1 MRREYPDRQ
10 HARGHRGDRSEPG
23 TGQERMV
30 EPGYVRVRVT
40 TPVRGA
46 GGNER
51 TQRGDTD
58 GDTAPVPRPT

>member
-1 MRREYPDRQ
+1 
-10 HARGHRGDRSEPG
+10 
-23 TGQERMV
+23 MV